1 VRRAG
6 SARSIGPTRS
16 VAAGFVLCNPGSGGR
31 ESTPCAPTR
40 REPTVYHITQL
51 RQLLAACSADH
62 PTQKVAVRTL
72 GWNSGPSPGHTDSI

>member
-31 ESTPCAPTR
+31 ESNPLRSYAKGADRVPHHAASAAPR
-40 REPTVYHITQL
+40 R
-51 RQLLAACSADH
+51 LLGRPPDAEGRGANPGLEFWAQ
-62 PTQKVAVRTL
+62 P
-72 GWNSGPSPGHTDSI
+72 GPHG